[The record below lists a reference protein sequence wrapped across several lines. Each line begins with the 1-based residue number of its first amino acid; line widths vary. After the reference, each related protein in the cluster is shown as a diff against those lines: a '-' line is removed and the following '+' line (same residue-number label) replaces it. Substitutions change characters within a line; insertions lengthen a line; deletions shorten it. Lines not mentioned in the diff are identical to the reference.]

1 MGGTFVPKLV
11 TRAYFSFIFCAGSIF
26 ESIFE
31 AKMLPVLRLRWV
43 EVKGR
48 RQRRSPAEG
57 GEASLQSF
65 CKYFINSLARPA
77 TSAEVRR
84 IKRAAPRPPTHVGQ
98 RGK

>member
-1 MGGTFVPKLV
+1 MLGGHMGGTFVPKLV

-31 AKMLPVLRLRWV
+31 AKMLPVLRSRWV
-43 EVKGR
+43 EVGR
-48 RQRRSPAEG
+48 GEGSAAEVGSAEG

-65 CKYFINSLARPA
+65 CKYLINNSARPA

-84 IKRAAPRPPTHVGQ
+84 I
-98 RGK
+98 

>member
-1 MGGTFVPKLV
+1 MLQGHMGGTFSAKLV
-11 TRAYFSFIFCAGSIF
+11 TRAYLFNMFGAGPIF

-31 AKMLPVLRLRWV
+31 TQMLLVLRSRWV

-65 CKYFINSLARPA
+65 CKYLINNLARPA

-84 IKRAAPRPPTHVGQ
+84 IDVRSTAADP
-98 RGK
+98 